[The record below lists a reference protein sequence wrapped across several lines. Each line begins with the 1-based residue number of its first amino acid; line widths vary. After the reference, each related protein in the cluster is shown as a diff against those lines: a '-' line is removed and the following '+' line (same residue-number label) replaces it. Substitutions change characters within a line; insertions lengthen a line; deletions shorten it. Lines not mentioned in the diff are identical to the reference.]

1 VSAALP
7 RLPLLSVMT
16 GAAAI
21 GFAPVLVKLAD
32 TGPSMTACWRVLLA
46 LPFLWGWFWFEQRG
60 ATPPRAPRGR
70 ADFLGL
76 GLAGLLFVLDLA
88 VWHWSLRLTTAANST
103 LLGNLAPVLVA
114 AFAWRFLG
122 EKLTRGFL
130 AGMVLSLLGAA
141 LLVGRSLDLDRHL
154 LRGDLLAVTTALF
167 YAAYLLS
174 VKILRRRFSSA
185 TILAWSGLVSA
196 PGFALVA
203 WASGEPLLPQAP
215 AGWWTLASLA
225 LVCHVGGQC
234 LIGYGMGHLP
244 ASLSALSLLI
254 QPVVATLLAWG
265 MLGEAVGPGQWAGGT
280 AILLGIAVAGGLVPW
295 RRPAGA

>member
-1 VSAALP
+1 
-7 RLPLLSVMT
+7 
-16 GAAAI
+16 
-21 GFAPVLVKLAD
+21 
-32 TGPSMTACWRVLLA
+32 
-46 LPFLWGWFWFEQRG
+46 
-60 ATPPRAPRGR
+60 
-70 ADFLGL
+70 
-76 GLAGLLFVLDLA
+76 
-88 VWHWSLRLTTAANST
+88 
-103 LLGNLAPVLVA
+103 
-114 AFAWRFLG
+114 
-122 EKLTRGFL
+122 
-130 AGMVLSLLGAA
+130 
-141 LLVGRSLDLDRHL
+141 
-154 LRGDLLAVTTALF
+154 
-167 YAAYLLS
+167 
-174 VKILRRRFSSA
+174 
-185 TILAWSGLVSA
+185 
-196 PGFALVA
+196 VA

>member
-1 VSAALP
+1 MSPALP
-7 RLPLLSVMT
+7 RLPVLALMT

-21 GFAPVLVKLAD
+21 GFAPILVKLAD
-32 TGPSMTACWRVLLA
+32 TGPSMTASWRVLLA
-46 LPFLWGWFWFEQRG
+46 LPFLWGWFWLEQRG
-60 ATPPRAPRGR
+60 ASPPRVPAGR
-70 ADFLGL
+70 ADFLAL
-76 GLAGLLFVLDLA
+76 ALAGILFVLDLS

-114 AFAWRFLG
+114 GVAWRFLG

-130 AGMVLSLLGAA
+130 AGMVLALLGAA
-141 LLVGRSLDLDRHL
+141 LLVGRSLDFDRHL
-154 LRGDLLAVTTALF
+154 LRGDLLAVTTAVF

-196 PGFALVA
+196 PGFAVVA
-203 WASGEPLLPQAP
+203 WASGEPLVPQA
-215 AGWWTLASLA
+215 AGGWWILIALAF
-225 LVCHVGGQC
+225 VCHVGGQC

-254 QPVVATLLAWG
+254 QPVVATLLAWR
-265 MLGEAVGPGQWAGGT
+265 MLGEAVGPAQLAGGV
-280 AILLGIAVAGGLVPW
+280 AILLGVAVASGLVPW
-295 RRPAGA
+295 RQPSSA